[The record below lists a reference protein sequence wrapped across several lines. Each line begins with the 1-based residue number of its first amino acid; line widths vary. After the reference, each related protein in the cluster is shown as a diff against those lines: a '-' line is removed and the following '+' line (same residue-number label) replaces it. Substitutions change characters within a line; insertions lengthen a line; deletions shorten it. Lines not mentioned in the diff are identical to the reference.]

1 MQDTEF
7 GLAPVTV
14 DELVMLIAEES
25 DRRREEEEAAAK
37 VMEAAAK
44 VMEEEAPEVVAPG
57 MVTCLEAAAVR
68 GVDAVE
74 FAADPINRYNVARGV
89 IRLVAWSA
97 RKLRG

>member
-7 GLAPVTV
+7 GLSPVTV
-14 DELVMLIAEES
+14 DELVMLIAEQE
-25 DRRREEEEAAAK
+25 DRRREEEASAE
-37 VMEAAAK
+37 V
-44 VMEEEAPEVVAPG
+44 VMEEAAEVVGPG

-89 IRLVAWSA
+89 IKLVAWSA